1 LGITSILV
9 TGKETIPTT
18 LRNSYAKNRSSKK
31 SAIRPLMAW
40 LKLLW
45 RRIDEDHMTT
55 LAGNLAYV
63 SLLSLVPLI
72 AVVFALFSAFPM
84 FAEVSGQIR
93 HFIFANFIPATGDV
107 IQGYIEQF
115 VANSSRM
122 TAVGAFGLIVTSLLL
137 MYSIDSALNTIWRS
151 TRTRPKIYSF
161 AVYWMILTL
170 GPLLAGASLAI
181 SSYLL
186 SLRWASDLNSVIDD
200 VLRLFPL
207 ILSWTAFWLL
217 YSIVPTT
224 QVRNRDAII
233 GALVAALL
241 FEAVK
246 KRLPYISRVPVIS
259 ADLRRASR
267 GAYFV
272 CLGVL
277 DVVYRLAWGR
287 NYCHSR
293 GIPQT

>member
-1 LGITSILV
+1 MLKTVQQKLHHH
-9 TGKETIPTT
+9 T
-18 LRNSYAKNRSSKK
+18 
-31 SAIRPLMAW
+31 RPLLAW

-63 SLLSLVPLI
+63 SLLPGAADSRRVR
-72 AVVFALFSAFPM
+72 AVCGLSHVLPKSACRFAILSSPILFRRP
-84 FAEVSGQIR
+84 
-93 HFIFANFIPATGDV
+93 GDV

-151 TRTRPKIYSF
+151 TRSRPKVYSF

-186 SLRWASDLNSVIDD
+186 SLRWASDLDGVIDNL
-200 VLRLFPL
+200 LRLFPL
-207 ILSWTAFWLL
+207 ILSWAAFWLL

-224 QVRNRDAII
+224 QVRNRDAVI
-233 GALVAALL
+233 GALAAALL
-241 FEAVK
+241 FEAGK
-246 KRLPYISRVPVIS
+246 KAFALYITTFPSYQLIYGVIS
-259 ADLRRASR
+259 VVPILFVWVYWTWCIVLL
-267 GAYFV
+267 GAEITV
-272 CLGVL
+272 TLGE
-277 DVVYRLAWGR
+277 YRKLKTEETEQ
-287 NYCHSR
+287 
-293 GIPQT
+293 P